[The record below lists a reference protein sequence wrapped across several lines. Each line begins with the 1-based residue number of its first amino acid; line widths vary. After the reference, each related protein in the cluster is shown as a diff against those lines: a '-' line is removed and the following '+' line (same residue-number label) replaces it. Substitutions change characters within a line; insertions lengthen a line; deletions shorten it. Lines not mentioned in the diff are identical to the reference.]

1 MCKPVDGISHSNSCF
16 DAKSIT
22 SISATS
28 RWKIPWGEQFKL
40 FYTDKQI
47 LREFVTFAPQTPQMC
62 LIEFLKPIH
71 NYECVRNGQRPL
83 FFNFHSLKL
92 EQKSTEAENN
102 SLLKKK

>member
-1 MCKPVDGISHSNSCF
+1 MVLTDRYFSFLSIKKKKATNFYTGNMCKPVDGISHSNSCF

-47 LREFVTFAPQTPQMC
+47 LREFVTFAPQTPQVC

-71 NYECVRNGQRPL
+71 NYE
-83 FFNFHSLKL
+83 
-92 EQKSTEAENN
+92 
-102 SLLKKK
+102 